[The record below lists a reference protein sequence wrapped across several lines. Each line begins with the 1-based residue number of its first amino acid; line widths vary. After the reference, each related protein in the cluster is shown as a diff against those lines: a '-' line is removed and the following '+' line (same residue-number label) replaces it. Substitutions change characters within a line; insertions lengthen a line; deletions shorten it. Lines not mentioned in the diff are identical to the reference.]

1 MIRRPP
7 RPTRTA
13 TLFPYTPL
21 FRSAAVFEAEALR
34 DARLDLAL
42 FPQLEQPRDISAVAR
57 RLARDERAPED
68 ARDVASLEQGQ
79 VARQARDARRE
90 ADDQIA
96 ALPRARA
103 QRGPGKIAA
112 SRVTAEGRAIRTD
125 GFPQLTRPRLRR
137 LL

>member
-57 RLARDERAPED
+57 RLARDESAPED
-68 ARDVASLEQGQ
+68 ARDVAALEQGQ
-79 VARQARDARRE
+79 VERQARDARGE

-96 ALPRARA
+96 ALPRDRA
-103 QRGPGKIAA
+103 QRGLGIIAA
-112 SRVTAEGRAIRTD
+112 DRVIDAVRAIRTEI
-125 GFPQLTRPRLRR
+125 GRAHV
-137 LL
+137 